1 MEGNSRGKCSAY
13 SQKIK
18 SDSVIFGIGD
28 KVSPNN
34 YVAILTNKS
43 LCLHFL
49 SLEYRSRLIC
59 DKSSSYVDNATV

>member
-13 SQKIK
+13 LQKIK

-43 LCLHFL
+43 LFEFFKFRIPVPAHL
-49 SLEYRSRLIC
+49 RQVI
-59 DKSSSYVDNATV
+59 